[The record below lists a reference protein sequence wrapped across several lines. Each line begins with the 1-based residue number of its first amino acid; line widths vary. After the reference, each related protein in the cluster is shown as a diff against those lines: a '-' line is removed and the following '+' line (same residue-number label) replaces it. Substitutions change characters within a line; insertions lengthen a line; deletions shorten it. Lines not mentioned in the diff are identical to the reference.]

1 MRRKGVSARASPAD
15 WEQSKLAIQET
26 GGWIKNADA
35 KATILAGSFGLSL
48 TFAVPRLL
56 ESLPDVMAVPFAFG
70 VWAVFAVVFLL
81 TASITGFSIV
91 RAPIPRMSSDPTS
104 PNRFAWPSLAQTP
117 VGRLAPAVVTDD
129 QVRQEAWAQAAS
141 LARVAV
147 TKFRY
152 FKIALISFC
161 ICLGSLVALL
171 VTQTVAAI
179 LR

>member
-1 MRRKGVSARASPAD
+1 MRRKGRQVSASPPD

-56 ESLPDVMAVPFAFG
+56 ESVPDVMAVPFAFG
-70 VWAVFAVVFLL
+70 IWTVFAIAFLL
-81 TASITGFSIV
+81 SASITGFSLV
-91 RAPIPRMSSDPTS
+91 RALIPRMSSDPNS
-104 PNRFAWPSLAQTP
+104 PNRFAWPSLAQAS
-117 VGRLAPAVVTDD
+117 VGGLAPVVATDD

-171 VTQTVAAI
+171 MTQSAATV
-179 LR
+179 LG

>member
-1 MRRKGVSARASPAD
+1 MRRKGVSASASPAD

-91 RAPIPRMSSDPTS
+91 RALIPRMSSDPTS

-147 TKFRY
+147 TKFR
-152 FKIALISFC
+152 
-161 ICLGSLVALL
+161 
-171 VTQTVAAI
+171 
-179 LR
+179 

>member
-1 MRRKGVSARASPAD
+1 MRRKGGSVAASPPD

-56 ESLPDVMAVPFAFG
+56 ESLPNVMAVPFAFG
-70 VWAVFAVVFLL
+70 VWMVFAVAFLL
-81 TASITGFSIV
+81 SASITGFSIV
-91 RAPIPRMSSDPTS
+91 RALIPRMSSDS
-104 PNRFAWPSLAQTP
+104 SAPNRFAWPSLAQASVEGLPP
-117 VGRLAPAVVTDD
+117 VVAADD
-129 QVRQEAWAQAAS
+129 QVRREAWAQAAS

-171 VTQTVAAI
+171 VTQTVATT
-179 LR
+179 LG

>member
-1 MRRKGVSARASPAD
+1 MRRRGSSAAASPPD

-35 KATILAGSFGLSL
+35 KATFLAGSFGLSL

-56 ESLPDVMAVPFAFG
+56 ESLPSVLAVPFASG
-70 VWAVFAVVFLL
+70 VWTVFAVVFLL
-81 TASITGFSIV
+81 SASITGFSIV
-91 RAPIPRMSSDPTS
+91 RALIPRMASDPSS
-104 PNRFAWPSLAQTP
+104 PNRFAWPSLAQASIE
-117 VGRLAPAVVTDD
+117 RLPPAVLTDD
-129 QVRQEAWAQAAS
+129 QVQREAWAQATS

-161 ICLGSLVALL
+161 VCLGSLVALL
-171 VTQTVAAI
+171 ATQTVATV
-179 LR
+179 LG

>member
-1 MRRKGVSARASPAD
+1 MRRKSGQMTASPPD

-91 RAPIPRMSSDPTS
+91 RALIPRMSSDPTS
-104 PNRFAWPSLAQTP
+104 PNRFAWPSLAQASAGGLP
-117 VGRLAPAVVTDD
+117 PAISTDD
-129 QVRQEAWAQAAS
+129 QIRREAWEQAAS

-161 ICLGSLVALL
+161 ICLGSLVVLL
-171 VTQTVAAI
+171 ATQTTATA
-179 LR
+179 LG